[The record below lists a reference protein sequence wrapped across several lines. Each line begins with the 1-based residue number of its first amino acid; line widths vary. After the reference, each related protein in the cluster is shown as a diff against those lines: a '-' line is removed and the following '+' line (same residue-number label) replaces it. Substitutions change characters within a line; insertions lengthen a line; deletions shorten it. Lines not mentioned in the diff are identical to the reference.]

1 MIAAGIGGLAAAYLA
16 LAALLILV
24 LRDARW
30 SWPIKSGLA
39 GAVVALCV
47 LTHDALPPLLGWP
60 TASVPPARFNLLA
73 VHVQEPNKA
82 SGDPGGIYLWAA
94 DLAAGAGGGAP
105 RAYRLPFR
113 ADLQS
118 RVVEA
123 GNKMRKGLPQ
133 LGEARTVS
141 PARAGE
147 SASRMIDVEFFD
159 VPDPLFPE
167 Q

>member
-1 MIAAGIGGLAAAYLA
+1 MIAAGISGLVVAYLA
-16 LAALLILV
+16 LAAVLSVV

-30 SWPIKSGLA
+30 SWPIKCGLTA
-39 GAVVALCV
+39 ALVALCV
-47 LTHDALPPLLGWP
+47 LTHGALPPLLGWP
-60 TASVPPARFNLLA
+60 SVGVPPARFNLLA

-94 DLAAGAGGGAP
+94 DMAAGAGGGEP

-113 ADLQS
+113 ADLHS

-133 LGEARTVS
+133 LGEARVLAQPRTGDTATRV
-141 PARAGE
+141 
-147 SASRMIDVEFFD
+147 IDVEFFD